1 MGATVIG
8 RPRTACVADGDRSV
22 VAVGM
27 RRGTIWL
34 FCVERE
40 GRLDYGDGDGDG
52 DEVEVE
58 VERKT

>member
-1 MGATVIG
+1 MMSRRMGATVIG

-34 FCVERE
+34 FVED
-40 GRLDYGDGDGDG
+40 RLEDEDGDGDG

-58 VERKT
+58 RET